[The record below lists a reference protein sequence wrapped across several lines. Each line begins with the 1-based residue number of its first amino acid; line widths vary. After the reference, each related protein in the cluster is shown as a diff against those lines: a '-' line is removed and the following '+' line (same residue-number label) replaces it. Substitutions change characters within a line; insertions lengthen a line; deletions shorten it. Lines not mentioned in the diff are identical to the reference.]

1 MLRSRR
7 PEEGGGLTSGGVSRS
22 VLRYNCRVWKDTKTR
37 RDRRNAVVRVLALVV
52 VLLATAL
59 GAYIVGRSQ
68 SPATLNEKDRESL
81 ALYAE
86 ALDTVRDNYV
96 DQKNIDPK
104 KETYG
109 AIEGMLDSLGD
120 DGHTRF
126 LTPEERKQND
136 RSLSGTYVGIGIQ
149 LEEKNGEVVVAA
161 PINGSPAEE
170 AGISSDD
177 VLLAVDGESVRGD
190 EVSEVVEKVR
200 GPEGTSVELTVRHD
214 GERRTYD
221 LQRAEIDS
229 PVASWALIPGT
240 DVGLVLL
247 SSFSDD
253 SAQELQNAFEE
264 AKAAGARR
272 FILDL
277 RNNPGGRLDQA
288 VDMAGYFLET
298 ESVVYIRKDASG
310 EREEITVEGDPESTK
325 APLAVVVDGGS
336 ASSAEI
342 LAGALRDN
350 DRAPVVGE
358 TTFGTGTV
366 LSEFVLRDGSSILL
380 GVAEWLTPDGDFI
393 RNTGITPD
401 VRVSLSEGTEPLTPD
416 DVRDLSRDETLQKD
430 AQLRTAYEKLQS
442 Q

>member
-1 MLRSRR
+1 
-7 PEEGGGLTSGGVSRS
+7 
-22 VLRYNCRVWKDTKTR
+22 VWQDTKTR
-37 RDRRNAVVRVLALVV
+37 HDRRNTVVRVLALVV

-59 GAYIVGRSQ
+59 GAYMFGRSQ
-68 SPATLNEKDRESL
+68 SPATLDAKDRESV

-86 ALDTVRDNYV
+86 ALDTVRKNYV
-96 DQKNIDPK
+96 DQKDIDSK

-109 AIEGMLDSLGD
+109 AIEGMLGTLGD

-136 RSLSGTYVGIGIQ
+136 QSLSGTYVGIGVQ

-161 PINGSPAEE
+161 PIDGSPAEE

-177 VLLAVDGESVRGD
+177 VLLAVDGKSVRGD
-190 EVSEVVEKVR
+190 EVSEVVEKVK

-214 GERRTYD
+214 GQRRTYD

-229 PVASWALIPGT
+229 PVASWTLIPGT

-288 VDMAGYFLET
+288 VEMAGYFLEP

-310 EREEITVEGDPESTK
+310 EREEITVEGDPESTE
-325 APLAVVVDGGS
+325 APLAVVVDGGT

-380 GVAEWLTPDGDFI
+380 GVAEWLTPNGDFI
-393 RNTGITPD
+393 RNTGITPS
-401 VRVSLSEGTEPLTPD
+401 VRVPLSEDTEPLGPD
-416 DVRDLSRDETLQKD
+416 DVRDLSLDEIFEKD
-430 AQLRTAYEKLQS
+430 AQLRTAYLKLQS

>member
-1 MLRSRR
+1 
-7 PEEGGGLTSGGVSRS
+7 
-22 VLRYNCRVWKDTKTR
+22 VWKDTKTR

-59 GAYIVGRSQ
+59 GAYMVGRSQ

-86 ALDTVRDNYV
+86 ALDTVRNNYV
-96 DQKNIDPK
+96 DQKNIDAK

-109 AIEGMLDSLGD
+109 AIEGMLKSLGD
-120 DGHTRF
+120 GGHTRF
-126 LTPEERKQND
+126 LTPKEREQND
-136 RSLSGTYVGIGIQ
+136 QSLSGTYVGIGVQ

-161 PINGSPAEE
+161 PIDGSPAEK

-177 VLLAVDGESVRGD
+177 VLLAVDGKSVRGD
-190 EVSEVVEKVR
+190 EVPEVVEKVK
-200 GPEGTSVELTVRHD
+200 GPKGTSVELTVRQD

-247 SSFSDD
+247 SSFSDN

-288 VDMAGYFLET
+288 VKMAGYFLEP

-310 EREEITVEGDPESTK
+310 EREEIKVEGDPESTE

-366 LSEFVLRDGSSILL
+366 LSEFVLKDGSSILL

-393 RNTGITPD
+393 RNTGIAPD
-401 VRVSLSEGTEPLTPD
+401 VRVPLSEGTEPLTPD
-416 DVRDLSRDETLQKD
+416 DVSGLSRQEILKKD
-430 AQLRTAYEKLQS
+430 AQLRTAYEKLEGQ
-442 Q
+442 

>member
-1 MLRSRR
+1 
-7 PEEGGGLTSGGVSRS
+7 
-22 VLRYNCRVWKDTKTR
+22 VWKTTKTKR
-37 RDRRNAVVRVLALVV
+37 ELRNAVVRVLILVV
-52 VLLATAL
+52 VLVATAL
-59 GAYIVGRSQ
+59 GAYMVGRSQ
-68 SPATLNEKDRESL
+68 SPATLDEEDRKSL

-86 ALDTVRDNYV
+86 ALDTVRNNYV
-96 DQKNIDPK
+96 DQRDIDPK

-109 AIEGMLDSLGD
+109 AIEGMLETLGD

-136 RSLSGTYVGIGIQ
+136 QSLSGTYVGIGVQ

-161 PINGSPAEE
+161 PIDDSPAEK

-177 VLLAVDGESVRGD
+177 VVVAVDGESVRGD
-190 EVSEVVEKVR
+190 DVSEVVRKVK
-200 GPEGTSVELTVRHD
+200 GPEGTRVELTVRHED
-214 GERRTYD
+214 ERRTYD

-240 DVGLVLL
+240 HVGLVLL

-288 VDMAGYFLET
+288 VEMAGYFLEPG
-298 ESVVYIRKDASG
+298 SVVYIRKDASG
-310 EREEITVEGDPESTK
+310 EREEITVEGDPESTN
-325 APLAVVVDGGS
+325 APLAVLVNEGS
-336 ASSAEI
+336 ASSSEI

-350 DRAPVVGE
+350 GRATVVGK

-393 RNTGITPD
+393 RGTGITPD
-401 VRVSLSEGTEPLTPD
+401 VRAPLEEGTEPITPD
-416 DVRDLSRDETLQKD
+416 VASGLSRKEILERD
-430 AQLRTAYEKLQS
+430 AQLRTAYGKLQG

>member
-1 MLRSRR
+1 
-7 PEEGGGLTSGGVSRS
+7 
-22 VLRYNCRVWKDTKTR
+22 VLVLL
-37 RDRRNAVVRVLALVV
+37 VLVLA
-52 VLLATAL
+52 TGF
-59 GAYIVGRSQ
+59 GAYMVGRSQ
-68 SPATLNEKDRESL
+68 SPATLDEEDRKSV

-86 ALDTVRDNYV
+86 ALDTVRNNYV
-96 DQKNIDPK
+96 DQKDIDPK

-126 LTPEERKQND
+126 LTPEQRKQND
-136 RSLSGTYVGIGIQ
+136 QSLSGTYVGIGVQ

-161 PINGSPAEE
+161 PIDGSPAEE

-190 EVSEVVEKVR
+190 EVSEVVEKVK
-200 GPEGTSVELTVRHD
+200 GPEGTSVEVTLRHD
-214 GERRTYD
+214 GERRKYE

-240 DVGLVLL
+240 NVGLVLL

-253 SAQELQNAFEE
+253 SAKELQNAFEE

-288 VDMAGYFLET
+288 VEMAGYFLEP

-310 EREEITVEGDPESTK
+310 EREEIKVEGDPESTE
-325 APLAVVVDGGS
+325 APLAVVVDGGT

-366 LSEFVLRDGSSILL
+366 LSEFVLSDGSSILL

-401 VRVSLSEGTEPLTPD
+401 LRVPLPEGTEPLTPVD
-416 DVRDLSRDETLQKD
+416 ARDLSRDEILGKD
-430 AQLRTAYEKLQS
+430 AQLRTAYEELQ
-442 Q
+442 

>member
-1 MLRSRR
+1 
-7 PEEGGGLTSGGVSRS
+7 
-22 VLRYNCRVWKDTKTR
+22 VLRYNCCVWKDTKTR
-37 RDRRNAVVRVLALVV
+37 PEARISVARVL
-52 VLLATAL
+52 VLLVLVLATGF
-59 GAYIVGRSQ
+59 GAYTVGRSQ
-68 SPATLNEKDRESL
+68 SLATLNEKDRESL

-86 ALDTVRDNYV
+86 ALDTVRNNYV
-96 DQKNIDPK
+96 DQKDIDPK

-126 LTPEERKQND
+126 LTPEERKLED
-136 RSLSGTYVGIGIQ
+136 RSISGTYVGIGVQ

-161 PINGSPAEE
+161 PIDGSPAQE

-190 EVSEVVEKVR
+190 EVTEVAKKVK
-200 GPEGTSVELTVRHD
+200 GPEGTSVELTLRHD
-214 GERRTYD
+214 GEKRTYD

-240 DVGLVLL
+240 NVGLVRL

-288 VDMAGYFLET
+288 VEMAGYFLEP
-298 ESVVYIRKDASG
+298 ESVVYIRKDASS
-310 EREEITVEGDPESTK
+310 EREEITVEGDSESTE
-325 APLAVVVDGGS
+325 APLAVLVNGGS

-366 LSEFVLRDGSSILL
+366 LTEFVLSDGSSILL

-393 RNTGITPD
+393 RDTGITPD
-401 VRVSLSEGTEPLTPD
+401 VRVSLPEGTEPLTPYATS
-416 DVRDLSRDETLQKD
+416 DLSRDEILGKD
-430 AQLRTAYEKLQS
+430 AQLRTAYKGLQ
-442 Q
+442 

>member
-1 MLRSRR
+1 M
-7 PEEGGGLTSGGVSRS
+7 
-22 VLRYNCRVWKDTKTR
+22 LRYNCRVWKDTKTR

-59 GAYIVGRSQ
+59 GAYMVGRSQ

-86 ALDTVRDNYV
+86 ALDTVRNNYV
-96 DQKNIDPK
+96 DQKDIDPK

-126 LTPEERKQND
+126 LTPEQRKQND
-136 RSLSGTYVGIGIQ
+136 QSLSGTYVGIGVQ

-161 PINGSPAEE
+161 PIDGSPAEE

-190 EVSEVVEKVR
+190 EVSEVVEKVK
-200 GPEGTSVELTVRHD
+200 GPEGTSVEVTLRHD
-214 GERRTYD
+214 GERRKYE

-240 DVGLVLL
+240 NVGLVLL

-253 SAQELQNAFEE
+253 SAKELQNAFEE

-288 VDMAGYFLET
+288 VEMAGYFLEP

-310 EREEITVEGDPESTK
+310 EREEIKVEGDPESTE
-325 APLAVVVDGGS
+325 APLAVVVDGGT

-342 LAGALRDN
+342 LAGTLRDN

-366 LSEFVLRDGSSILL
+366 LSEFVLSDGSSILL

-401 VRVSLSEGTEPLTPD
+401 LRVPLPEGTEPLTPVD
-416 DVRDLSRDETLQKD
+416 ARDLSRDEILGKD
-430 AQLRTAYEKLQS
+430 AQLRTAYEELQ
-442 Q
+442 

>member
-1 MLRSRR
+1 VLRAK
-7 PEEGGGLTSGGVSRS
+7 PEGRSG
-22 VLRYNCRVWKDTKTR
+22 LRYNCCVWKDTKTR
-37 RDRRNAVVRVLALVV
+37 RNRRNAIVRVLALVV

-59 GAYIVGRSQ
+59 GAYMVGLSQ

-86 ALDTVRDNYV
+86 ALDTVRKNYV
-96 DQKNIDPK
+96 DQKDIDSK

-136 RSLSGTYVGIGIQ
+136 QSLSGTYVGIGVQ
-149 LEEKNGEVVVAA
+149 LEEKGGQVVVAA
-161 PINGSPAEE
+161 PIDGSPAEE

-190 EVSEVVEKVR
+190 EVSEVVEKVK

-221 LQRAEIDS
+221 LQRAQIDS
-229 PVASWALIPGT
+229 PVASWAIIPGT
-240 DVGLVLL
+240 HVGLVLL

-253 SAQELQNAFEE
+253 SARELQNAFQE

-288 VDMAGYFLET
+288 VEMAGYFLEP
-298 ESVVYIRKDASG
+298 ESVIYIRKDASG
-310 EREEITVEGDPESTK
+310 EREEITVEGDPESTE

-401 VRVSLSEGTEPLTPD
+401 VRVPLSEGTDPLTPD
-416 DVRDLSRDETLQKD
+416 DVRDLSLDEIFEKD
-430 AQLRTAYEKLQS
+430 AQLRTAYKKLQS

>member
-1 MLRSRR
+1 M
-7 PEEGGGLTSGGVSRS
+7 
-22 VLRYNCRVWKDTKTR
+22 LRYNCRVWKTAQTR
-37 RDRRNAVVRVLALVV
+37 RELRNSVARILILVV
-52 VLLATAL
+52 VLLATAF
-59 GAYIVGRSQ
+59 GAYMVGRSQ
-68 SPATLNEKDRESL
+68 SPATLDEADRKSL

-86 ALDTVRDNYV
+86 ALKTVRKNYV
-96 DQKNIDPK
+96 DQRDIDPK

-109 AIEGMLDSLGD
+109 AIEGMLETLGD

-126 LTPEERKQND
+126 LTPEEREQND
-136 RSLSGTYVGIGIQ
+136 QSLSGTYVGIGVQ
-149 LEEKNGEVVVAA
+149 LEENNGEVVVAA
-161 PINGSPAEE
+161 PIEGSPAEK

-177 VLLAVDGESVRGD
+177 VIVAVDGKSVRGAD
-190 EVSEVVEKVR
+190 VSEVVEKVK
-200 GPEGTSVELTVRHD
+200 GPEGTRVELTLRHE
-214 GERRTYD
+214 GERRSYD
-221 LQRAEIDS
+221 LQRAEIKS
-229 PVASWALIPGT
+229 PVASWAMIPDT
-240 DVGLVLL
+240 DVALVLL

-253 SAQELQNAFEE
+253 SAQQLQKAFQE

-288 VDMAGYFLET
+288 VEMAGYFLEP

-310 EREEITVEGDPESTK
+310 EREEIMVEGDPESTN
-325 APLAVVVDGGS
+325 APLTVLVNENS

-350 DRAPVVGE
+350 ARAPVIGE

-393 RNTGITPD
+393 RETGITPD
-401 VRVSLSEGTEPLTPD
+401 IRVPLEEGTEPLTPEA
-416 DVRDLSRDETLQKD
+416 VRGLSLEETLEKD
-430 AQLRTAYEKLQS
+430 AQLRKAYEKLQG
-442 Q
+442 

>member
-1 MLRSRR
+1 M
-7 PEEGGGLTSGGVSRS
+7 
-22 VLRYNCRVWKDTKTR
+22 WKDTKTR
-37 RDRRNAVVRVLALVV
+37 PEARISVGRLLVLLVL
-52 VLLATAL
+52 LLAT
-59 GAYIVGRSQ
+59 GFGSYMVGRSQ
-68 SPATLNEKDRESL
+68 SPATLEDEDRKSL

-86 ALDTVRDNYV
+86 ALDTVRNNYV
-96 DQKNIDPK
+96 DQKEIDPK

-136 RSLSGTYVGIGIQ
+136 RSLSGTYVGIGVQ
-149 LEEKNGEVVVAA
+149 LEEKNDEVVVAA
-161 PINGSPAEE
+161 PIDGSPAEE
-170 AGISSDD
+170 AGISTDD
-177 VLLAVDGESVRGD
+177 VLLAVDGESIRGD
-190 EVSEVVEKVR
+190 EVSEVVEKVK
-200 GPEGTSVELTVRHD
+200 GQEGTSVELTVRHE

-221 LQRAEIDS
+221 LKRAEIDS
-229 PVASWALIPGT
+229 PVASWTLIPGT

-264 AKAAGARR
+264 AQAAGAKR

-277 RNNPGGRLDQA
+277 RNNPGGRIEQA
-288 VDMAGYFLET
+288 VEMAGYFLES
-298 ESVVYIRKDASG
+298 ESVVYIRKDASD
-310 EREEITVEGDPESTK
+310 EREEITVEGDPGSTD
-325 APLAVVVDGGS
+325 APLAVLVDGGS

-350 DRAPVVGE
+350 DRALVVGE

-380 GVAEWLTPDGDFI
+380 GVAEWLTPNGDFI

-401 VRVSLSEGTEPLTPD
+401 VRVPLGEGTEPLTPD
-416 DVRDLSRDETLQKD
+416 DASDLSREEILDRD
-430 AQLRTAYEKLQS
+430 AQLRKAYEELQS

>member
-1 MLRSRR
+1 M
-7 PEEGGGLTSGGVSRS
+7 
-22 VLRYNCRVWKDTKTR
+22 WKTTQTR
-37 RDRRNAVVRVLALVV
+37 RELRNSVARILILVV
-52 VLLATAL
+52 MLLATAF
-59 GAYIVGRSQ
+59 GAYMVGRSQ
-68 SPATLNEKDRESL
+68 SLATLDEADRKSL

-86 ALDTVRDNYV
+86 ALDTVRNNYV
-96 DQKNIDPK
+96 DQRNIDPK

-109 AIEGMLDSLGD
+109 AIEGMLETLGD

-126 LTPEERKQND
+126 LTPEEREQND
-136 RSLSGTYVGIGIQ
+136 QSLSGTYVGIGVQ
-149 LEEKNGEVVVAA
+149 LEEKSGEVVVAA
-161 PINGSPAEE
+161 PIDGSPAEE

-177 VLLAVDGESVRGD
+177 VLLAVDGKSVMGD
-190 EVSEVVEKVR
+190 DVSEVVEKVK

-221 LQRAEIDS
+221 LQRAEISS
-229 PVASWALIPGT
+229 PAASWALIPGT
-240 DVGLVLL
+240 HVALVHL

-253 SAQELQNAFEE
+253 SVQELQNAFEA

-288 VDMAGYFLET
+288 VGMAGYFLEP

-310 EREEITVEGDPESTK
+310 EREEITVEGDPESTN
-325 APLAVVVDGGS
+325 APLAVLVNEGS

-350 DRAPVVGE
+350 GRAPVIGE

-393 RNTGITPD
+393 RDTGITPD
-401 VRVSLSEGTEPLTPD
+401 TRVPLAEGTEPLTPED
-416 DVRDLSRDETLQKD
+416 ARGFSREEILEND
-430 AQLRTAYEKLQS
+430 AQLRKAYENLQG

>member
-1 MLRSRR
+1 
-7 PEEGGGLTSGGVSRS
+7 
-22 VLRYNCRVWKDTKTR
+22 
-37 RDRRNAVVRVLALVV
+37 VRVLCLVV
-52 VLLATAL
+52 LLLATAL
-59 GAYIVGRSQ
+59 GAFLVGRSQ
-68 SPATLNEKDRESL
+68 SPATLDEEDRKSL
-81 ALYAE
+81 TLYAE
-86 ALDTVRDNYV
+86 ALDTVRNNYV
-96 DQKNIDPK
+96 DQRDIDPK

-109 AIEGMLDSLGD
+109 AIRGMLETLGD

-136 RSLSGTYVGIGIQ
+136 QSLSGTYVGIGVQ
-149 LEEKNGEVVVAA
+149 LETKNGEVVVAA
-161 PINGSPAEE
+161 PIDGSPAEK

-177 VLLAVDGESVRGD
+177 VLVAVDGESVKGD
-190 EVSEVVEKVR
+190 DVSEVVQKVK
-200 GPEGTSVELTVRHD
+200 GPEGTRVELTVRHE
-214 GERRTYD
+214 GEKRRYD

-240 DVGLVLL
+240 HVAIVLL

-253 SAQELQNAFEE
+253 SAQELRNSFEE

-288 VDMAGYFLET
+288 VEIAGFFLEP

-310 EREEITVEGDPESTK
+310 EREEITVEGDPESTD
-325 APLAVVVDGGS
+325 APLAVVVNQDS

-350 DRAPVVGE
+350 GRAPVVGE

-366 LSEFVLRDGSSILL
+366 LPEFVLRDGSSILL

-393 RNTGITPD
+393 RETGITPD
-401 VRVSLSEGTEPLTPD
+401 VRVPLAEGAEPITPD
-416 DVRDLSRDETLQKD
+416 EARDLSRDEILGRD
-430 AQLRTAYEKLQS
+430 AQLRTAYEKLKGQ
-442 Q
+442 

>member
-1 MLRSRR
+1 M
-7 PEEGGGLTSGGVSRS
+7 
-22 VLRYNCRVWKDTKTR
+22 LRYNCCVWKDTKTR
-37 RDRRNAVVRVLALVV
+37 GDRRNAVARALALVV

-59 GAYIVGRSQ
+59 GAYMVGRSQ
-68 SPATLNEKDRESL
+68 SPATLNEKDQESL

-86 ALDTVRDNYV
+86 ALDTVRKNYV

-109 AIEGMLDSLGD
+109 AIEGMLETLGD

-126 LTPEERKQND
+126 LTPEEREQND
-136 RSLSGTYVGIGIQ
+136 RSLSGTYVGIGVQ

-161 PINGSPAEE
+161 PIDGSPAEE
-170 AGISSDD
+170 AGIGSAD

-190 EVSEVVEKVR
+190 EVSEVVEKVK
-200 GPEGTSVELTVRHD
+200 GPEGTKVELTVRHE

-221 LQRAEIDS
+221 LQRAEINS

-240 DVGLVLL
+240 NVALVLL

-253 SAQELQNAFEE
+253 SAQELQNAFEK
-264 AKAAGARR
+264 AKAAGAKR

-288 VDMAGYFLET
+288 VEMTGYFLEP

-310 EREEITVEGDPESTK
+310 GREEIKVEGEPESTD
-325 APLAVVVDGGS
+325 APLAVLVDGGS
-336 ASSAEI
+336 ASSSEI
-342 LAGALRDN
+342 LGGALRDN
-350 DRAPVVGE
+350 DRAPVIGE

-393 RNTGITPD
+393 RDTGITPD
-401 VRVSLSEGTEPLTPD
+401 VRVPLEEGTEPLTPD
-416 DVRDLSRDETLQKD
+416 DARDLSRQEILEKD
-430 AQLRTAYEKLQS
+430 TQLRTAYEKLQG

>member
-1 MLRSRR
+1 V
-7 PEEGGGLTSGGVSRS
+7 G
-22 VLRYNCRVWKDTKTR
+22 
-37 RDRRNAVVRVLALVV
+37 RVLVLLVL
-52 VLLATAL
+52 LLATGF
-59 GAYIVGRSQ
+59 GAYMVGRSQ
-68 SPATLNEKDRESL
+68 SPATLHKEDRKSV

-86 ALDTVRDNYV
+86 ALDTVRNNYV
-96 DQKNIDPK
+96 DQKDIDPK

-136 RSLSGTYVGIGIQ
+136 QSLSGTYVGIGVQ

-161 PINGSPAEE
+161 PIDGSPAEE

-190 EVSEVVEKVR
+190 EVSEVVEKVK
-200 GPEGTSVELTVRHD
+200 GPEGTSVEVTLRHD
-214 GERRTYD
+214 GERRKYE

-229 PVASWALIPGT
+229 PIASWALIPGT
-240 DVGLVLL
+240 NVGLVLL

-253 SAQELQNAFEE
+253 SAKELQNAFEE

-288 VDMAGYFLET
+288 VEMAGYFLEP

-310 EREEITVEGDPESTK
+310 EREEIKVEGDPESTE
-325 APLAVVVDGGS
+325 APLAVVVDGGT

-342 LAGALRDN
+342 LAGTLRDN

-366 LSEFVLRDGSSILL
+366 LSEFVLSDGSSILL

-401 VRVSLSEGTEPLTPD
+401 LRVPLPEGTEPLTPVD
-416 DVRDLSRDETLQKD
+416 ARDLSRDEILGKD
-430 AQLRTAYEKLQS
+430 AQLRTAYEELQ
-442 Q
+442 

>member
-1 MLRSRR
+1 M
-7 PEEGGGLTSGGVSRS
+7 
-22 VLRYNCRVWKDTKTR
+22 WKDTKTR
-37 RDRRNAVVRVLALVV
+37 PKARISVARVLVLLVV
-52 VLLATAL
+52 VLATGF
-59 GAYIVGRSQ
+59 GAYMVGLSQ
-68 SPATLNEKDRESL
+68 SPATLGEEDRESV

-86 ALDTVRDNYV
+86 ALDTVRENYV
-96 DQKNIDPK
+96 DQKSIDPK

-109 AIEGMLDSLGD
+109 AIEGMLETLGD

-126 LTPEERKQND
+126 LTPEEREQND
-136 RSLSGTYVGIGIQ
+136 QSLSGTYVGIGVQ
-149 LEEKNGEVVVAA
+149 LDEKNGEVVVAA
-161 PINGSPAEE
+161 PIDGSPAEE

-177 VLLAVDGESVRGD
+177 VLLAVDGKSIRGD
-190 EVSEVVEKVR
+190 EVSEVVEKVK
-200 GPEGTSVELTVRHD
+200 GPEGTSVELTVRHE

-240 DVGLVLL
+240 DVALVLL

-253 SAQELQNAFEE
+253 SARELQNAFEE
-264 AKAAGARR
+264 ARAAGARR

-288 VDMAGYFLET
+288 VEMAGFFLEP

-310 EREEITVEGDPESTK
+310 EREEITVEGDQESTQ
-325 APLAVVVDGGS
+325 APLAVLVDGGS

-350 DRAPVVGE
+350 DRAPVLGE

-380 GVAEWLTPDGDFI
+380 GVAEWLTPNGDFI

-401 VRVSLSEGTEPLTPD
+401 VKVPLPEGTEPLTPD
-416 DVRDLSRDETLQKD
+416 DARNLSRDEILEKD
-430 AQLRTAYEKLQS
+430 AQLRKAYEKLQS

>member
-1 MLRSRR
+1 M
-7 PEEGGGLTSGGVSRS
+7 
-22 VLRYNCRVWKDTKTR
+22 LRYNCRVWKTTQR
-37 RDRRNAVVRVLALVV
+37 RRELRNAAARVLFLV
-52 VLLATAL
+52 VLLLGTAL
-59 GAYIVGRSQ
+59 GAYMFGRSQ
-68 SPATLNEKDRESL
+68 SPATLDEADRKSL

-86 ALDTVRDNYV
+86 ALDTVRNNYV
-96 DQKNIDPK
+96 DQGDIDPK

-109 AIEGMLDSLGD
+109 AIKGMLDSLGD

-136 RSLSGTYVGIGIQ
+136 QSLSGTYVGIGVQ
-149 LEEKNGEVVVAA
+149 LEQRNGEVVVAA
-161 PINGSPAEE
+161 PIDGSPAEK

-177 VLLAVDGESVRGD
+177 VLVAVDGEGVRGD
-190 EVSEVVEKVR
+190 DVSEVVEKVK
-200 GPEGTSVELTVRHD
+200 GPEGSKVELTVRHE
-214 GERRTYD
+214 GQKRTYD

-229 PVASWALIPGT
+229 PVASWTLIPGT
-240 DVGLVLL
+240 DVAIVLL

-253 SAQELQNAFEE
+253 SAQELQNAFEA
-264 AKAAGARR
+264 AKAAGAKS

-288 VDMAGYFLET
+288 VEIAGYFLKP

-310 EREEITVEGDPESTK
+310 EREEITVEGDPESTD
-325 APLAVVVDGGS
+325 APLVVLVNKSS

-350 DRAPVVGE
+350 GRAPVVGE

-366 LSEFVLRDGSSILL
+366 LTEFVLRDGSSILF

-393 RNTGITPD
+393 RETGIIPD
-401 VRVSLSEGTEPLTPD
+401 VRVPLAEGTEPLTPD
-416 DVRDLSRDETLQKD
+416 DASDLSRQEILEQD
-430 AQLRTAYEKLQS
+430 AQLHTAYENLQG

>member
-1 MLRSRR
+1 
-7 PEEGGGLTSGGVSRS
+7 
-22 VLRYNCRVWKDTKTR
+22 VWKTTKTR
-37 RDRRNAVVRVLALVV
+37 RDLRNAVVRVLCLVV
-52 VLLATAL
+52 LLLATAL
-59 GAYIVGRSQ
+59 GAFLVGRAQ
-68 SPATLNEKDRESL
+68 SPATLDEEDRKSL
-81 ALYAE
+81 TLYAE
-86 ALDTVRDNYV
+86 ALDTVRNNYV
-96 DQKNIDPK
+96 DQRDIDPK

-109 AIEGMLDSLGD
+109 AIRGMLETLGD

-136 RSLSGTYVGIGIQ
+136 QSLSGTYVGIGVQ
-149 LEEKNGEVVVAA
+149 LETKNGEVVVAA
-161 PINGSPAEE
+161 PIDGSPAEK

-177 VLLAVDGESVRGD
+177 VLVAVDGESVKGD
-190 EVSEVVEKVR
+190 DVSEVVQKVK
-200 GPEGTSVELTVRHD
+200 GPEGTRVELTVRHE
-214 GERRTYD
+214 GEKRRYD

-240 DVGLVLL
+240 HVAIVLL

-253 SAQELQNAFEE
+253 SAQELRNSFEE

-288 VDMAGYFLET
+288 VEIAGFFLEP

-310 EREEITVEGDPESTK
+310 EREEITVEGDPESTD
-325 APLAVVVDGGS
+325 APLAVLVNQDS

-350 DRAPVVGE
+350 GRAPVVGE

-366 LSEFVLRDGSSILL
+366 LTEFVLRDGSSILL

-393 RNTGITPD
+393 RETGITPD
-401 VRVSLSEGTEPLTPD
+401 VRVPLAEGAEPITPD
-416 DVRDLSRDETLQKD
+416 EARDLSRDEILGRD
-430 AQLRTAYEKLQS
+430 AQLRTAYEKLKGQ
-442 Q
+442 